1 MHVEHL
7 IYLWTREEGL
17 MEVKRIKEPR
27 SMKRE
32 NAHQNTLVSM

>member
-1 MHVEHL
+1 MHMEHPIRL
-7 IYLWTREEGL
+7 LTREEGV

-32 NAHQNTLVSM
+32 NSHQNTLVSM